1 MKRLLALIY
10 LLLPLTVN
18 AVGPTNIDPRKAKL
32 DVCGAFEIWHIN
44 GVMTDVFSA
53 TESLKKIQANYGNSY
68 KEHIIFY
75 NLAYNREQGFTT
87 DLYESAKQVI
97 WGYAGATWDNFINAV
112 VFNVYS
118 VAMPQA
124 TAAAIAKA
132 VTDKYAFTKVAPY
145 QDSDINSIMLSIT
158 SVTKW
163 ASRKVFVSHSQGN
176 LYANIVYDKLVASGV
191 PAQTLGLMGVAVPFS
206 SQRTGNN
213 YVTSVNDMVID
224 ATRIATLN
232 FILPP
237 NVSIPYAP
245 SIDPGGHK
253 IKETYLEHTVVG
265 GARDMIV
272 KQITL
277 EFDSLRTIAP
287 SPAWAPTDGY
297 GNYVSY
303 GWVRYNPPC
312 CGIAPT
318 VPSYYWYYLPEPVG
332 GYTGGWSGYIYG
344 TQAQATTAALPIAKT
359 CYNYHIAEVKRKQ
372 ALGDYS
378 WTQITG
384 GCWGPLSTPWAGSW
398 WPYSGDSTP
407 VFRAAFVTPY
417 GGTTGPGSIE
427 VTAGATC
434 KR

>member
-1 MKRLLALIY
+1 MKRIIALLGLI
-10 LLLPLTVN
+10 LPLAAS
-18 AVGPTNIDPRKAKL
+18 AVAPTNIDPRRAKL

-44 GVMTDVFSA
+44 GIMTDVFSA
-53 TESLKKIQANYGNSY
+53 TESLNKIKTNYGNSY
-68 KEHIIFY
+68 KEHLVIY
-75 NLAYNREQGFTT
+75 NLAYNRTQGFTS
-87 DLYESAKQVI
+87 DMYQSAKQVVY
-97 WGYAGATWDNFINAV
+97 GYVGATWDKFINAV
-112 VFNVYS
+112 VFNVYD
-118 VAMPQA
+118 VAMPAA
-124 TAAAIAKA
+124 TAAAISKI

-145 QDSDINSIMLSIT
+145 QDSDINTIMLSIT

-163 ASRKVFVSHSQGN
+163 ASRKVFVCHSQGN
-176 LYANIVYDKLVASGV
+176 LYCNIVYDKLVASGV
-191 PAQTLGLMGVAVPFS
+191 PAQTLGLMGVAVPYS

-237 NVSIPYAP
+237 NVNIPYQP

-253 IKETYLEHTVVG
+253 IKETYLAHTVAN

-272 KQITL
+272 RQITA

-287 SPAWAPTDGY
+287 SPAWAPL
-297 GNYVSY
+297 GNNGAYVSY
-303 GWVRYNPPC
+303 SWVRYNPPC
-312 CGIAPT
+312 CGT
-318 VPSYYWYYLPEPVG
+318 VPSYYWWYLPEPPNA
-332 GYTGGWSGYIYG
+332 YTGGWSGYIYG
-344 TQAQATTAALPIAKT
+344 SEAQAITAAITVGKT

-378 WTQITG
+378 WTQIQG
-384 GCWGPLSTPWAGSW
+384 GCWGPLSDPWGGSW
-398 WPYSGDSTP
+398 WPYSGDGTP
-407 VFRAAFVTPY
+407 VFRGKFVSAY
-417 GGTTGPGSIE
+417 ANGGPGSIE